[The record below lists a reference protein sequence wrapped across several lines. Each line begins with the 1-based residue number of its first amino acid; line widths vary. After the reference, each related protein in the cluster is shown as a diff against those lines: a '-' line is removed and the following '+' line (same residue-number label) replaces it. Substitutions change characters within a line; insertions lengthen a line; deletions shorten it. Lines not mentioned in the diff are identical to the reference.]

1 MWKKTN
7 NSFWLFL
14 TVSQMS
20 HLGPQN
26 THFTK
31 NTEGEFWGPPITK
44 IGIISVITISS
55 VLDIWYDHWH
65 KKLKEGRR
73 KGTEG
78 GKKGRKEGRKE
89 GKGTGENRKRK
100 LKKIEK
106 KKENGINDWIIMQ
119 SNIISFS
126 GFLTLTIS
134 LIQKPP
140 LNYVS
145 IFKACFTLFLTYI
158 LSPIGI
164 IPISNNIR

>member
-44 IGIISVITISS
+44 IGIISVITVSS

-78 GKKGRKEGRKE
+78 GKKGRKEGRNEGRKGNRGEQKE
-89 GKGTGENRKRK
+89 EIKENRKEKRK
-100 LKKIEK
+100 RNK
-106 KKENGINDWIIMQ
+106 WIIMQ

>member
-106 KKENGINDWIIMQ
+106 KKENGINE
-119 SNIISFS
+119 S
-126 GFLTLTIS
+126 
-134 LIQKPP
+134 
-140 LNYVS
+140 
-145 IFKACFTLFLTYI
+145 
-158 LSPIGI
+158 
-164 IPISNNIR
+164 